1 MFAVLPD
8 EVSFSKDRRGPFY
21 CEVQLLLTFGCTAKV
36 NPRQVSGLVSWQGLV
51 PFGMLFLFGFG
62 WISRYFQP
70 NQVDSEAAKN
80 EVPMMRDEPLSWLP
94 ASAEKVGGARLRES
108 L

>member
-1 MFAVLPD
+1 M
-8 EVSFSKDRRGPFY
+8 
-21 CEVQLLLTFGCTAKV
+21 

-70 NQVDSEAAKN
+70 NQVDSEAAQA
-80 EVPMMRDEPLSWLP
+80 EVPMMRDEPLSWWP

-108 L
+108 RFDFCWTVSLHFCTNQAGIGPAAYVLVQLLPPTIG